1 MEFPEPDYGKI
12 LGQDGEG
19 ILAETPATNG
29 LVPPSFQDTEKNLGK
44 EGKSGA
50 DVILVS
56 ESKDD
61 NVVLKRKQRRS
72 TWENSR
78 KERKRFELHRN
89 LGNMLRRAEDLLEE
103 VRLGCFGFVSIG
115 VLFQTFNL

>member
-12 LGQDGEG
+12 LGRDGDG
-19 ILAETPATNG
+19 ILADTPATNG
-29 LVPPSFQDTEKNLGK
+29 LVPPSFQDTEKILGV

-50 DVILVS
+50 GVILVS

-61 NVVLKRKQRRS
+61 NVLKRKQRRT
-72 TWENSR
+72 TWETSR

-103 VRLGCFGFVSIG
+103 VGLGCFGFVFIEG
-115 VLFQTFNL
+115 LFLIYII